1 MRALHDDVTRAWLFR
16 RWAAGLALA
25 AVLLVLGPLMAAAQ
39 PVAVEVVK
47 PGREG
52 LELTARLTEDS
63 GLITRD
69 IAWTIRAADGEIL
82 FASEAGS
89 VDISLPPGDYTV
101 EAAYGAA
108 IEVHTVSVPERV
120 RLMVSLIL
128 KAGGLRIDAG
138 MGETAFPAARP
149 QLRVFALGSGGKGRL
164 VASGEAG
171 GGIIRLPEGRY
182 RVESRAAAGNAVAVS
197 DVVVKAGRLSTL
209 AITHRAGLA
218 RLAFVGSPTAEVR
231 WDVEDAGGALIASE
245 TGLGANLVLVPGTYT
260 ARAAVGAELL
270 TATFTIAAGQA
281 RDIMLGN

>member
-1 MRALHDDVTRAWLFR
+1 LHDGVTRARLFR
-16 RWAAGLALA
+16 RGAERLALA
-25 AVLLVLGPLMAAAQ
+25 AILLVFGPVMATAQ

-52 LELTARLTEDS
+52 LELTARLTEDG

-82 FASEAGS
+82 FASETGS

-108 IEVHTVSVPERV
+108 IEAHTVSVPERV
-120 RLMVSLIL
+120 RLMVSFIL
-128 KAGGLRIDAG
+128 KAGGLRIDVG

-149 QLRVFALGSGGKGRL
+149 QLRVFALGSSGTGRL

-182 RVESRAAAGNAVAVS
+182 RVESQAAEGNALAVA
-197 DVVVKAGRLSTL
+197 DVTVKAGRLSTL

-218 RLAFVGSPTAEVR
+218 RLAFVGSPSAEVR
-231 WDVEDAGGALIASE
+231 WDVEDAGGTLVASE

-260 ARAAVGAELL
+260 ARAAVGPELL
-270 TATFTIAAGQA
+270 TATFAITAGKA

>member
-52 LELTARLTEDS
+52 LELTARLTEDG

-197 DVVVKAGRLSTL
+197 DVVVKAGRGAAPIRGQALRRPVPGAPAS
-209 AITHRAGLA
+209 A
-218 RLAFVGSPTAEVR
+218 LAFAFSGASGLHSFPNF
-231 WDVEDAGGALIASE
+231 GGLWAFACSSSDR
-245 TGLGANLVLVPGTYT
+245 P
-260 ARAAVGAELL
+260 RLL
-270 TATFTIAAGQA
+270 NNYY
-281 RDIMLGN
+281 R

>member
-1 MRALHDDVTRAWLFR
+1 MHDGVTRARLFR
-16 RWAAGLALA
+16 RGATRLALSA
-25 AVLLVLGPLMAAAQ
+25 ILLVFGPVMATAQ

-52 LELTARLTEDS
+52 LELTARLTEDG

-69 IAWTIRAADGEIL
+69 IAWTIRAADGDIL
-82 FASEAGS
+82 FASETGS

-108 IEVHTVSVPERV
+108 IEAHTVSVPERV
-120 RLMVSLIL
+120 RLMVSFIL

-149 QLRVFALGSGGKGRL
+149 QLRVFALGSSGTGRL

-182 RVESRAAAGNAVAVS
+182 RVESQAAEGNALAVA
-197 DVVVKAGRLSTL
+197 DVTVKAGRLSTL

-218 RLAFVGSPTAEVR
+218 RLAFVGSPSAEVR
-231 WDVEDAGGALIASE
+231 WDVEDAGGALVASE

-260 ARAAVGAELL
+260 ARAAVGPELL
-270 TATFTIAAGQA
+270 TATFAITAGKA

>member
-52 LELTARLTEDS
+52 LELTARLTEDG

-149 QLRVFALGSGGKGRL
+149 HLQPRGAHAVGLAAQRRARRHV
-164 VASGEAG
+164 
-171 GGIIRLPEGRY
+171 
-182 RVESRAAAGNAVAVS
+182 RAARSACAQ
-197 DVVVKAGRLSTL
+197 
-209 AITHRAGLA
+209 
-218 RLAFVGSPTAEVR
+218 GSAC
-231 WDVEDAGGALIASE
+231 
-245 TGLGANLVLVPGTYT
+245 
-260 ARAAVGAELL
+260 ARASVW
-270 TATFTIAAGQA
+270 A
-281 RDIMLGN
+281 RACV

>member
-1 MRALHDDVTRAWLFR
+1 MHDGVTRARLFR
-16 RWAAGLALA
+16 RGAERLALA
-25 AVLLVLGPLMAAAQ
+25 AILLVFGPVMATAQ

-52 LELTARLTEDS
+52 LELTARLTEDG

-82 FASEAGS
+82 FASETGS

-108 IEVHTVSVPERV
+108 IEAHTVSVPERV
-120 RLMVSLIL
+120 RLMVSFIL

-149 QLRVFALGSGGKGRL
+149 QLRVFALGSSGAGRL

-182 RVESRAAAGNAVAVS
+182 RVESQAAEGNALAVA
-197 DVVVKAGRLSTL
+197 DVTVKAGRLSTL

-218 RLAFVGSPTAEVR
+218 RLAFVGSPSAEVR
-231 WDVEDAGGALIASE
+231 WDVEDAGGTLVASE

-260 ARAAVGAELL
+260 ARAAVGPELL
-270 TATFTIAAGQA
+270 TATFAITAGKA

>member
-1 MRALHDDVTRAWLFR
+1 MHDGVTRARLFR
-16 RWAAGLALA
+16 RGAMRLALA
-25 AVLLVLGPLMAAAQ
+25 AILLVVGPVMATAQ

-52 LELTARLTEDS
+52 LELTARLTEDG

-82 FASEAGS
+82 FASETGS

-108 IEVHTVSVPERV
+108 IEAHTVSVPERV
-120 RLMVSLIL
+120 RLMVSFIL

-149 QLRVFALGSGGKGRL
+149 QLRVFALGSSGTGRL

-182 RVESRAAAGNAVAVS
+182 RVESQAAEGNALAVA
-197 DVVVKAGRLSTL
+197 DVTVKAGRLSTL

-218 RLAFVGSPTAEVR
+218 RLAFVGSPSAEVR
-231 WDVEDAGGALIASE
+231 WDVEDAGGTLVASE

-260 ARAAVGAELL
+260 ARAAVGPELL
-270 TATFTIAAGQA
+270 TATFAITAGKA

>member
-1 MRALHDDVTRAWLFR
+1 LHDGVTRARLFR
-16 RWAAGLALA
+16 RGATRLALA
-25 AVLLVLGPLMAAAQ
+25 AILLVFGPVMATAQ

-52 LELTARLTEDS
+52 LELTARLTEDG

-82 FASEAGS
+82 FASETGS

-108 IEVHTVSVPERV
+108 IEAHAVSVPERV
-120 RLMVSLIL
+120 RLMVSFIL

-149 QLRVFALGSGGKGRL
+149 QLRVFALGSSGTGRL

-182 RVESRAAAGNAVAVS
+182 RVESQAAEGNALAVA
-197 DVVVKAGRLSTL
+197 DVTVNAGRLSTL

-218 RLAFVGSPTAEVR
+218 RLAFVGSPSAEVR
-231 WDVEDAGGALIASE
+231 WDVEDAGGTLVASE

-260 ARAAVGAELL
+260 ARAAVGPELL
-270 TATFTIAAGQA
+270 TATFAITAGKA

>member
-1 MRALHDDVTRAWLFR
+1 MHDGVTRARLFR
-16 RWAAGLALA
+16 RGATRLALA
-25 AVLLVLGPLMAAAQ
+25 AILLVFGPVMATAQ

-52 LELTARLTEDS
+52 LELTARLTEDG

-82 FASEAGS
+82 FASETGS

-108 IEVHTVSVPERV
+108 IEAHAVSVPERV
-120 RLMVSLIL
+120 RLMVSFIL
-128 KAGGLRIDAG
+128 KAGGLRIDAD

-149 QLRVFALGSGGKGRL
+149 QLRVFALGSSGTGRL

-182 RVESRAAAGNAVAVS
+182 RVESQAAEGNALAVA
-197 DVVVKAGRLSTL
+197 DVTVNAGRLSTL

-218 RLAFVGSPTAEVR
+218 RLAFVGSPSAEVR
-231 WDVEDAGGALIASE
+231 WDVEDAGGTLVASE

-260 ARAAVGAELL
+260 ARAAVGPELL
-270 TATFTIAAGQA
+270 TATFAITAGKA